1 MHIDSTFI
9 ILLAG
14 DLTID
19 ERVRALCQSGRIIAA
34 DGGIKHAASLG
45 VEPELWLGDFDS
57 TPDALKE
64 QYKHVQTMTFDRQ
77 KAMSDGALAVQT
89 ALEKGASSIIF
100 LGALGGTRNDHTIAV
115 MHQMM
120 QLHKAGVETM
130 MTSGLEEC
138 WPLDEG
144 EFEIELPKGSLFS
157 ILPFEDLEG
166 LSISGA
172 EYPLDNIKTGF
183 GSTLTLS
190 NVSQGLTK
198 VSLIKG
204 SALLIARPHDFSG
217 V

>member
-14 DLTID
+14 DLIID
-19 ERVRALCQSGRIIAA
+19 DRVRALCQSGRIIAA
-34 DGGIKHAASLG
+34 DGGIKHATSLG

>member
-204 SALLIARPHDFSG
+204 SALVIARPHDFSG

>member
-19 ERVRALCQSGRIIAA
+19 DRVLALCQSGRIIAA
-34 DGGIKHAASLG
+34 DGGIKHAAKLNI
-45 VEPELWLGDFDS
+45 EPELWLGDFDS

-64 QYKHVQTMTFDRQ
+64 QYKHVETMTFDRQ
-77 KAMSDGALAVQT
+77 KAMSDGALAVHT
-89 ALEKGASSIIF
+89 ALEKGATSIIF
-100 LGALGGTRNDHTIAV
+100 IGALGGSRNDHTIAV
-115 MHQMM
+115 MNQMM
-120 QLHKAGVETM
+120 QLHKAGIETM

-144 EFEIELPKGSLFS
+144 EFEIGLPKGSLFS
-157 ILPFEDLEG
+157 ILPFEDLSG
-166 LSISGA
+166 LSITGA
-172 EYPLDNIKTGF
+172 EYPLDNIETEF

-190 NVSQGLTK
+190 NISKGQTK
-198 VSLIKG
+198 VSLGEG
-204 SALLIARPHDFSG
+204 SAVFIARPHDFSG

>member
-19 ERVRALCQSGRIIAA
+19 DRVRALCQSGRIIAA

-89 ALEKGASSIIF
+89 ALEKGASSVIF

>member
-19 ERVRALCQSGRIIAA
+19 DRVRTLCQSGRIIAA

-89 ALEKGASSIIF
+89 ALEKGATAIIL
-100 LGALGGTRNDHTIAV
+100 LGALGGARNDHTIAV

-120 QLHKAGVETM
+120 QLHKAGIETM

-157 ILPFEDLEG
+157 ILPFEELEG

-172 EYPLDNIKTGF
+172 EYPLDNIKTEF

-190 NVSQGLTK
+190 NISQGQTK
-198 VSLIKG
+198 VSLTKG
-204 SALLIARPHDFSG
+204 HALLIARPYDFSG

>member
-19 ERVRALCQSGRIIAA
+19 DRVRALCQSGRIIAA
-34 DGGIKHAASLG
+34 DGGIKHATSLG
-45 VEPELWLGDFDS
+45 IEPELWLGDFDS

-138 WPLDEG
+138 WPLDVG

-172 EYPLDNIKTGF
+172 EYPLDNIKTEF

-198 VSLIKG
+198 VSLTKG

>member
-19 ERVRALCQSGRIIAA
+19 DRVRALCQSGRIIAA

-89 ALEKGASSIIF
+89 ALEKGASSVVF

>member
-14 DLTID
+14 DLIID
-19 ERVRALCQSGRIIAA
+19 DRVRALCQSGRIIAA
-34 DGGIKHAASLG
+34 DGGIKHATSLG

-138 WPLDEG
+138 WPLDKG